1 MNDRYPSIIWFLK
14 LCGAT
19 VGAII
24 LMCCLGAWL
33 VHVARRNEV
42 EEEGDVD
49 LDQSLGSYKIQ
60 QSSPTQQ
67 QQSSTWGQRQGL
79 LEMTQTSSR
88 RERYLRSDFI
98 LSPIALSSGHQHSRG
113 GGNGDGDDSDSDF
126 ELVDHEEEAKVT
138 TAMLIR

>member
-1 MNDRYPSIIWFLK
+1 MNDKYPSILWFMK
-14 LCGAT
+14 LFGAT

-42 EEEGDVD
+42 EEEGDVE

-60 QSSPTQQ
+60 QSSSTQQ
-67 QQSSTWGQRQGL
+67 PSSTWGQRQGL
-79 LEMTQTSSR
+79 LEMTQTTSR

-98 LSPIALSSGHQHSRG
+98 LSPIALSGHLGSNHSG
-113 GGNGDGDDSDSDF
+113 GDGGDSDSDF
-126 ELVDHEEEAKVT
+126 EIVDQEEAKVT
-138 TAMLIR
+138 TAMLSR